1 MAVGAKSVVVEPSLT
16 SVASASAL
24 VSRTVSSRLLAPS
37 TVGSSPSVQS
47 GNIVA
52 TFLTSARTHLLSLS
66 MKHNEVLHEDPKDVK
81 VVVEELG
88 LDINSNAR

>member
-1 MAVGAKSVVVEPSLT
+1 
-16 SVASASAL
+16 
-24 VSRTVSSRLLAPS
+24 
-37 TVGSSPSVQS
+37 
-47 GNIVA
+47 
-52 TFLTSARTHLLSLS
+52 